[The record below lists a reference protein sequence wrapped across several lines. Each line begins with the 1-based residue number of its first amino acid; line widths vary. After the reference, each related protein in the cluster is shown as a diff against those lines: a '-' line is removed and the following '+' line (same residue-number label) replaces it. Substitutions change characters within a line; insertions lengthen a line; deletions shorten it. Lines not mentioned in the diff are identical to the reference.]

1 MVLIQFHSPYK
12 QWGVVRCSGLFMRNQ
27 RNLCSSPRV
36 SKFTLLH
43 LFLNHQSLFNRAL
56 DTTEQTIRDQFA
68 AFGNV
73 IDVFLPTDRYSGRSR
88 GFGFVTLSNKAEA
101 DAAIASMDQTE
112 LDGRTIKVVESKPKG
127 ERESY
132 GGGTGGGARGGG
144 GGTTKLYVGNLSYST
159 DEDAVRSLF
168 ESAGTVTD
176 CYLPSDRETG
186 KARGFAFVTMSRND
200 ANAAIEQF
208 QGYELD
214 GRSLRVNE
222 AQQRGSRGRRY

>member
-1 MVLIQFHSPYK
+1 MADATPPTQEEGTATPEVAAGTETVEADDNAPTSEEAKL
-12 QWGVVRCSGLFMRNQ
+12 VVK
-27 RNLCSSPRV
+27 NLSY
-36 SKFTLLH
+36 
-43 LFLNHQSLFNRAL
+43 
-56 DTTEQTIRDQFA
+56 DTTEQTIRDRFA

-73 IDVFLPTDRYSGRSR
+73 TEVFLPTDRYSGRSR

-101 DAAIASMDQTE
+101 DAAIANVDQTE

-127 ERESY
+127 EREPPR
-132 GGGTGGGARGGG
+132 GGGTRGSV
-144 GGTTKLYVGNLSYST
+144 KLYVGNLSYST
-159 DEDAVRSLF
+159 EEDAVRSLF

-186 KARGFAFVTMSRND
+186 KSRGFAFVTMSRND

-208 QGYELD
+208 QGYDLD